1 MDLAFA
7 AAVPQLRD
15 TSGRQVSEH
24 RGGALPPRPPHE
36 HEAAADVSKNL
47 KTALILASVVL
58 VFFAGVIVR
67 HWMWP

>member
-15 TSGRQVSEH
+15 ASGRQVSKTG
-24 RGGALPPRPPHE
+24 GGALLTRAPHE
-36 HEAAADVSKNL
+36 HEGAADVSKNL
-47 KTALILASVVL
+47 KTALILVSVVL
-58 VFFAGVIVR
+58 IFFAGVILR